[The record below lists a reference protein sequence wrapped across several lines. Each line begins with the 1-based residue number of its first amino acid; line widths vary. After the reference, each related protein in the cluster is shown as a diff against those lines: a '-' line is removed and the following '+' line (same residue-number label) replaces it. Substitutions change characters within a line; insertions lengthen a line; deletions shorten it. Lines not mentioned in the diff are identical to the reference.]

1 MFVDEIQSLFLRCM
15 FSFVIVLLF
24 LEGVASFGASGA
36 GGKGMTDFTCYKKA
50 FYPTVTGGQRNSFV
64 HTYFYTQLFPSLP
77 LEHCSERPSAWS
89 SVTNDDRNRI
99 RIRRLC
105 RHEGRR
111 FR

>member
-50 FYPTVTGGQRNSFV
+50 FYPTVTGGSGIRSST
-64 HTYFYTQLFPSLP
+64 HTFIPN
-77 LEHCSERPSAWS
+77 CSP
-89 SVTNDDRNRI
+89 VF
-99 RIRRLC
+99 L
-105 RHEGRR
+105 
-111 FR
+111 

>member
-1 MFVDEIQSLFLRCM
+1 M

-36 GGKGMTDFTCYKKA
+36 GGKGMADFTCYKKA
-50 FYPTVTGGQRNSFV
+50 FYPTVTGGSGIRAST
-64 HTYFYTQLFPSLP
+64 HTFIQLFPSLP

-105 RHEGRR
+105 RLEGRR